1 MQIADT
7 QEAQGTVT
15 VIGPS
20 LALDLSWASHSVW
33 SPRLRAQHPILGALV
48 AEHPEIIE
56 SLHEFWDDGADY
68 FTELQVLAHTAGALE
83 ETDFDRLFDSLGSA
97 RRNVPDDLALRSET
111 EGDRRAILARLTR
124 LRDDDRLWAAYV
136 ELFRSLYAPLDTWWR
151 STAVPAVGQAVASA
165 RRELDR
171 GADWTRMISTS
182 CTVVQDRLPEI
193 VGRGE
198 PVVLA
203 LCALFGTG
211 LYIDLPACQLF
222 GLGAG
227 LGELGARAR
236 TGDLARRIRV
246 LADPTRLAILD
257 HLRTGPRSVGDIA
270 ADFDLAQPTVSAHV
284 KQLRQAGLVTATR
297 RGTRLELSV
306 DSSALQSLARELLD
320 TVVPA

>member
-1 MQIADT
+1 MQIVET
-7 QEAQGTVT
+7 QNRPGTVA

-33 SPRLRAQHPILGALV
+33 SPRLRVQHPMLGAL
-48 AEHPEIIE
+48 ADEHPELIR
-56 SLHEFWDDGADY
+56 SLQQFWGDGPDC
-68 FTELQVLAHTAGALE
+68 FPELQVLAHTAGALE
-83 ETDFDRLFDSLGSA
+83 ETDFDRLFGALGAA
-97 RRNVPDDLALRSET
+97 RAHVPEDLALRSEP
-111 EGDRRAILARLTR
+111 EGDRLAILSRLAQ
-124 LRDDDRLWAAYV
+124 LRDDDRRWESFS
-136 ELFRSLYAPLDTWWR
+136 ELFSALYGPLDTWWR
-151 STAVPAVGQAVASA
+151 SEGIPAVEQAVVSA

-171 GADWTRMISTS
+171 GAEWTRMVSTG
-182 CTVVQDRLPEI
+182 CTMMQGRLPEI
-193 VGRGE
+193 VERGE

-203 LCALFGTG
+203 LCAFFGKG
-211 LYIDLPACQLF
+211 LYIDLPGCQLI

-270 ADFDLAQPTVSAHV
+270 LDFDLAQPTVSAHV

-297 RGTRLELSV
+297 RGSRLELAVNSE
-306 DSSALQSLARELLD
+306 ALQALAGELNA
-320 TVVPA
+320 VVST